1 MMEGEIGRILSKRE
15 GKEKKYMRSSQIP
28 KSFPKIAQDVT
39 PQFTPELSRIPP
51 IKPRENNA
59 LITRDIYVVF

>member
-1 MMEGEIGRILSKRE
+1 MEGEIGRILSKRE

-39 PQFTPELSRIPP
+39 PQSLRNY
-51 IKPRENNA
+51 REF
-59 LITRDIYVVF
+59 RR